1 MTTALSLTPLF
12 RQSVGFD
19 RFNDLFQTLLA
30 GEEQATGNP
39 YPPYNIEKRGEDAY
53 AITMALAGFSER
65 DITITVQNDRLMV
78 AGRIEEKREEGVEYL
93 HRGIATRAFERSFRL
108 ADHLKVVGAELKD
121 GLLRIQL
128 KREVPE
134 EAKPRMIPI
143 NGLTAQTLEGKA
155 KKSS

>member
-19 RFNDLFQTLLA
+19 RFNDLFQTLVS
-30 GEEQATGNP
+30 GEEQTGNP
-39 YPPYNIEKRGEDAY
+39 YPPYNIEKRGEESY
-53 AITMALAGFSER
+53 AITMALAGFGER
-65 DITITVQNDRLMV
+65 DLTITVQNDWLRV
-78 AGRIEEKREEGVEYL
+78 AGRIEERKEEGVEYL
-93 HRGIATRAFERSFRL
+93 HRGIATRAFERTFRL

-143 NGLTAQTLEGKA
+143 NGVEAKPTIEGKA
-155 KKSS
+155 GKK